1 MRNFLLLPFILL
13 WIGCTTSENPFP
25 TEEINVKG
33 LQQSVEIF
41 RDQWGVNH
49 IYAQNQNDLFFAQ
62 GYAAAQDRLF
72 QFEVWRRQA
81 TGTVAEILGPEEIK
95 RDVGTRLF
103 QFRGDLD
110 EELNHYH
117 PQGKAIIEAL
127 LSTLATI

>member
-62 GYAAAQDRLF
+62 GYATAQDRLF

-81 TGTVAEILGPEEIK
+81 TGTVAEILGSGRNQK
-95 RDVGTRLF
+95 RCRYPFISISWRSRSGV
-103 QFRGDLD
+103 
-110 EELNHYH
+110 
-117 PQGKAIIEAL
+117 KS
-127 LSTLATI
+127 LSSPRKSDHRSL